1 MRRNADFLL
10 REVADS
16 LVLVPVGPATKF
28 FPGMIR
34 LNETGRFVWELLEQ
48 EQSEESLADALLD
61 KYEVTREQAAADVD
75 AFLARL
81 RPTGALICE

>member
-16 LVLVPVGPATKF
+16 LVLVPVGPSTKL